1 MHTLPNDDCSSNEQK
16 QWRQQQLNEVLT
28 DTGKQL
34 SDEESSQISKLLE
47 NYHDVFSLSDEER
60 GETDLVEFSIET
72 GSASPERQAARRI
85 PYAAHQEINRQLDQ
99 MQRNNIIQPSESS
112 WASPVVLVRKR
123 DGTLRFCVDYR
134 ALNAVTKPDVFSL
147 PRISDLLDQLEK
159 STYLVLLISSQDT
172 GK

>member
-1 MHTLPNDDCSSNEQK
+1 M
-16 QWRQQQLNEVLT
+16 
-28 DTGKQL
+28 

-47 NYHDVFSLSDEER
+47 NYHGVFSLSDEER

-99 MQRNNIIQPSESS
+99 MQRNNVIQPSESS

-123 DGTLRFCVDYR
+123 DGTYVEILC
-134 ALNAVTKPDVFSL
+134 
-147 PRISDLLDQLEK
+147 
-159 STYLVLLISSQDT
+159 
-172 GK
+172 